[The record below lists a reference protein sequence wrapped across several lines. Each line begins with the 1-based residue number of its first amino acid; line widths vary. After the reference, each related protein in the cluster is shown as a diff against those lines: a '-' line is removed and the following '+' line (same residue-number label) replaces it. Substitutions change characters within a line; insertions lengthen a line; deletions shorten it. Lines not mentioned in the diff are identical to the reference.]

1 MDRTTQDKE
10 NGGLKMRKATN
21 WYNIYK
27 FDESTMTPISYNG
40 NCVLVKYQH
49 DDDLNEV
56 YVVHIKDTVGVFQPI
71 AYFWS
76 EYPAMIFLEVYVVE
90 EDYK

>member
-1 MDRTTQDKE
+1 MKQ
-10 NGGLKMRKATN
+10 ATN

-27 FDESTMTPISYNG
+27 FDESTMTPITKKG
-40 NCVLVKYQH
+40 DCVLVKYQH

-56 YVVHIKDTVGVFQPI
+56 YVVHIEDTVGVFQPL

-76 EYPAMIFLEVYVVE
+76 EYPATLFLEAYVITIE
-90 EDYK
+90 REDL